1 MESEFNVQF
10 LDFLIALLPA
20 LFWGSVVL
28 INVFVG
34 GGPYNQI
41 RGTTLGALIVGIGLL
56 LTGYAKFDDPVVIFV
71 GLFSGAFWA
80 FGQGNQLKSVNLIGV
95 SKTMPISTGMQLVGT
110 TLFSVIFLGEW
121 STMTQ
126 IIFGLIA
133 MILLVT
139 GVALTSLKAK
149 NEQKSNDPEF
159 KKAMGILILS
169 TIGYV
174 GYVVLGDIFG
184 VGGTD
189 ALFFQSVGMAIGGF
203 LLSMNHKT
211 SLKSTALNLLPG
223 VIWGI
228 GNLFMFYSQP
238 KVGVATSFS
247 LTQLLVIVSTLGG
260 IFILGEKKDRRQMIG
275 IWSGIIVI
283 VIAAIILGNLK

>member
-1 MESEFNVQF
+1 
-10 LDFLIALLPA
+10 
-20 LFWGSVVL
+20 
-28 INVFVG
+28 
-34 GGPYNQI
+34 
-41 RGTTLGALIVGIGLL
+41 
-56 LTGYAKFDDPVVIFV
+56 
-71 GLFSGAFWA
+71 WA
-80 FGQGNQLKSVNLIGV
+80 FGQANQLKSISLIGV
-95 SKTMPISTGMQLVGT
+95 SNTMPVSTGMQLVGT

-121 STMTQ
+121 SSMTQ

-149 NEQKSNDPEF
+149 NERQSDNPEF
-159 KKAMGILILS
+159 KKAMGILIVS
-169 TIGYV
+169 TVGYV
-174 GYVVLGDIFG
+174 GFVVLGDIFG

-203 LLSMNHKT
+203 ILSMNHKT

-247 LTQLLVIVSTLGG
+247 LSQLLVIVSTLGG
-260 IFILGEKKDRRQMIG
+260 IFILGERKDRRQMTG
-275 IWSGIIVI
+275 IWAGIIII

>member
-1 MESEFNVQF
+1 MQIV
-10 LDFLIALLPA
+10 DFLIALLPA
-20 LFWGSVVL
+20 LFWGSVVI

-34 GGPYNQI
+34 DGPYNQI
-41 RGTTLGALIVGIGLL
+41 RGTTLGTLFIGFSLLATGHAAFDNLTVIIVGL
-56 LTGYAKFDDPVVIFV
+56 V
-71 GLFSGAFWA
+71 SGALWA
-80 FGQGNQLKSVNLIGV
+80 FGQGNQLKSVHLIGV

-110 TLFSVIFLGEW
+110 TLFSAIFLGEW
-121 STMTQ
+121 STIVQVVM
-126 IIFGLIA
+126 GLIA
-133 MILLVT
+133 MILLVV
-139 GVALTSLKAK
+139 GISLTSLKAK
-149 NEQKSNDPEF
+149 SEGKSDNPEF
-159 KKAMGILILS
+159 KKAMGILLLS

-184 VGGTD
+184 VSGTD
-189 ALFFQSVGMAIGGF
+189 ALFFQSIGMAIGG
-203 LLSMNHKT
+203 LILSMNHNT
-211 SLKSTALNLLPG
+211 SIKSTALNLIPG

-247 LTQLLVIVSTLGG
+247 LSQLLVIVSTLGG

-283 VIAAIILGNLK
+283 VIASIILGNLK

>member
-1 MESEFNVQF
+1 MQF

-20 LFWGSVVL
+20 LFWGSVVI

-41 RGTTLGALIVGIGLL
+41 RGTTLGTLIVGIGLL
-56 LTGYAKFDDPVVIFV
+56 LTGNAAFDNLTVIIV
-71 GLFSGAFWA
+71 GLISGALWA

-110 TLFSVIFLGEW
+110 TLFSAIFLGEW
-121 STMTQ
+121 STMVQ
-126 IIFGLIA
+126 VVMGLIA
-133 MILLVT
+133 MVLLVV
-139 GVALTSLKAK
+139 GIALTSLKAK
-149 NEQKSNDPEF
+149 NEDTSNNPEF
-159 KKAMGILILS
+159 KKAMGILLIS

-184 VGGTD
+184 VSGTD
-189 ALFFQSVGMAIGGF
+189 ALFFQSIGMAIGGF
-203 LLSMNHKT
+203 ILSMNHQT
-211 SLKSTALNLLPG
+211 SIKSTALNLIPG
-223 VIWGI
+223 VVWGI

-247 LTQLLVIVSTLGG
+247 LSQLLVIVSTLGG

-283 VIAAIILGNLK
+283 IIASIILGNLK

>member
-1 MESEFNVQF
+1 MQF

-20 LFWGSVVL
+20 LFWGSVVI

-41 RGTTLGALIVGIGLL
+41 RGTTLGTLIVGIGLL
-56 LTGYAKFDDPVVIFV
+56 LTGNAAFDNLTVIIV
-71 GLFSGAFWA
+71 GLISGALWA

-110 TLFSVIFLGEW
+110 TLFSAIFLGEW
-121 STMTQ
+121 STMVQ
-126 IIFGLIA
+126 VVMGLIA
-133 MILLVT
+133 MVLLVV
-139 GVALTSLKAK
+139 GIALTSLKAK
-149 NEQKSNDPEF
+149 MKAHPIIRIQ
-159 KKAMGILILS
+159 KAMGILLIS

-184 VGGTD
+184 VSGTD
-189 ALFFQSVGMAIGGF
+189 ALFFQSIGMAIGGF
-203 LLSMNHKT
+203 ILSMNHQT
-211 SLKSTALNLLPG
+211 SIKSTALNLIPG
-223 VIWGI
+223 VVWGI

-247 LTQLLVIVSTLGG
+247 LSQLLVIVSTLGG
-260 IFILGEKKDRRQMIG
+260 IFILGEKK
-275 IWSGIIVI
+275 IV
-283 VIAAIILGNLK
+283 AK